1 LEEPQHIDC
10 LRNRLIGTI
19 AMPGSYEIQ
28 VLHVTCVHEPTAFG
42 GIGLHVA
49 RDFSADPDD
58 SSDEAA
64 EEADDPPDEA
74 AGEAAGEG
82 PDESSPKGISVL
94 LTIGSALVLANRIQ
108 AAVNAALAVGEEPI
122 DADRAIA
129 QMLASDTD

>member
-64 EEADDPPDEA
+64 DEA
-74 AGEAAGEG
+74 PDDSPDEAAGEG
-82 PDESSPKGISVL
+82 PDESSQKGISVL

-122 DADRAIA
+122 DEDRAIA